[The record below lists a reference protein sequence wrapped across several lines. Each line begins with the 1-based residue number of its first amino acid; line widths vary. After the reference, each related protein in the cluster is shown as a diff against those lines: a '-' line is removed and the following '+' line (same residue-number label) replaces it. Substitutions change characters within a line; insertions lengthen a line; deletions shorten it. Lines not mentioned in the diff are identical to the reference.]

1 MEHPSSRPYRFT
13 HVSVENWRNFGRV
26 DVPLLRRAFIVG
38 PNASGKSNFL
48 DVFRFLHDVVSVG
61 RGFEQAVAS
70 RGGVSSLRALAARR
84 YSDVSIA
91 VSIGVDENPR
101 LWTYELVFSQ
111 DNNQRPVIKRER
123 VTLDEAELLVR
134 PNDEDRSDPERL
146 TQTYLQQVNVNK
158 PFRQVADFFASV
170 KYLHVVPQ
178 LVREPDRSVGHKDD
192 PYGGDF
198 LEQIARTTDRIQ
210 TSRLTRIAAALRV
223 AVPQLESL
231 ELKRDETRGTP
242 HLRGRYKHWR
252 PQGAWQT
259 EDQFSDGTLR
269 LLGLLWATLDGS
281 GPLLLEEP
289 ELSLHP
295 EVVRYIPQM
304 FARIQR
310 RAGRQIIASTH
321 SSDLLREGVGMN
333 EVVLL
338 EPGEEGTIA
347 RIAGDLDEVKELL
360 HGGMNLAEIVMPK
373 TRPAFAQQLSFFGG
387 DQLQL
392 DSEQ

>member
-1 MEHPSSRPYRFT
+1 MEYQSTRPLRFT
-13 HVSVENWRNFGRV
+13 RLTVENWRNFGRI
-26 DVPLLRRAFIVG
+26 DVPLHRRTFIVG

-48 DVFRFLHDVVSVG
+48 DVFRFLHDIVSVG
-61 RGFEQAVAS
+61 RGFEQAVSS
-70 RGGVSSLRALAARR
+70 RGGVSSLRSLAARR
-84 YSDVSIA
+84 YSDISIIAA
-91 VSIGVDENPR
+91 VGVDDYPEM
-101 LWTYELVFSQ
+101 WTYELAFTQ
-111 DNNQRPVIKRER
+111 DNNQRPIIRRER
-123 VTLDEAELLVR
+123 VASNASELLLR
-134 PNDEDRSDPERL
+134 PDRQDEIDPERL

-158 PFRQVADFFASV
+158 EFRQVAEFFASV

-198 LEQIARTTDRIQ
+198 LEQIARTNERTQI
-210 TSRLTRIAAALRV
+210 SRLTRILEALKV
-223 AVPQLESL
+223 AVPQLETL
-231 ELKRDETRGTP
+231 ELKRDEIRGTP

-269 LLGLLWATLDGS
+269 LLGLLWATLDGT

-295 EVVRYIPQM
+295 EVVRYVPQM
-304 FARIQR
+304 FAKIQR
-310 RAGRQIIASTH
+310 RSGRQILASTH

-338 EPGEEGTIA
+338 QPGEEGTVA
-347 RIAGDLDEVKELL
+347 RVAGDLQEVRDLL
-360 HGGMNLAEIVMPK
+360 EGGINLAEIVMPK
-373 TRPAFAQQLSFFGG
+373 TRPEHAEQLSFFG
-387 DQLQL
+387 
-392 DSEQ
+392 EQA